1 MAKSTGSGHA
11 IRHSIICELQ
21 AGQVGKLLYGAIRK
35 CIGATCFD
43 AGGLSYAETQAKV
56 FLAKSKRSRHFARHK
71 GNLDAFVREKGALK
85 GAYIGK
91 GTSGQILYMD
101 IYPLVDF
108 TVVDFVGGI
117 V

>member
-1 MAKSTGSGHA
+1 M
-11 IRHSIICELQ
+11 
-21 AGQVGKLLYGAIRK
+21 
-35 CIGATCFD
+35 
-43 AGGLSYAETQAKV
+43 
-56 FLAKSKRSRHFARHK
+56 
-71 GNLDAFVREKGALK
+71 DAFVREKGALK